1 MKYANEAVSFFAFGG
16 VHPAPQV
23 NTCHAFLDSDG
34 TRRQVEKTLCEVSD
48 RYRTKKDALPLAK
61 AEVGRLNRPESGGSA
76 QTIAHFVESV
86 YLPFVDEKKRPATA
100 NGYHKTW
107 EMYLRD
113 RIGKV
118 RLVEFEP
125 KHAAKLLD
133 ALVERGLGRHTV
145 HHVRSLLSAI
155 FKRAIREGLVKWN
168 PIREVTVETPETRE
182 TPHYTIKEM
191 QGVLRA
197 LANYPQAQLAMALA
211 FIGLRPSEIMAL
223 RWEDIGWQEND
234 GETAR
239 VLKVQRSYWRGT
251 IAPCKNKNSR
261 RAVALGATVEGLL
274 EKYRQEYPSDSG
286 YILENSLGDPL
297 DLHALSRKVIRP
309 VLAEYGLEWKQYY
322 AGRRGAET
330 EMNRH
335 TQGNSQVTSHH
346 FGHSK
351 EVADA
356 HYVKPIPRETRKAAL
371 ALDAALA
378 KTILRDK
385 QGMSLTARA
394 SK

>member
-1 MKYANEAVSFFAFGG
+1 MKGLEFGTIVRRGNSWTFRYYADF
-16 VHPAPQV
+16 
-23 NTCHAFLDSDG
+23 DG
-34 TRRQVEKTLCEVSD
+34 TRRQVEKTLCEFSD
-48 RYRTKKDALPLAK
+48 KYRLKKDVLSRAK
-61 AEVGRLNRPESGGSA
+61 VEIARLNRPESGGSS
-76 QTIAHFVESV
+76 QTIAAFVESV

-113 RIGKV
+113 RVGKV
-118 RLVEFEP
+118 RLTEFEP
-125 KHAAKLLD
+125 KHAAKVLD
-133 ALVERGLGRHTV
+133 GLVERGLGRHTV

-155 FKRAIREGLVKWN
+155 FKRAIREGHVKWN
-168 PIREVTVETPETRE
+168 PIREVTVETPETPE

-191 QGVLRA
+191 QAVLRS
-197 LANYPQAQLAMALA
+197 LANYPQAQIAMALA

-234 GETAR
+234 GEAVR
-239 VLKVQRSYWRGT
+239 VLKIQRSYWRGT
-251 IAPCKNKNSR
+251 VAPCKNMNSR

-274 EKYRQEYPSDSG
+274 EKYRQDYPSDSG

-309 VLAEYGLEWKQYY
+309 VLAEHGLEWKKYY

-335 TQGNSQVTSHH
+335 TKGNSQITSHH

-356 HYVKPIPRETRKAAL
+356 KYVKPIPEETRKAAL
-371 ALDAALA
+371 ALDAALIKA
-378 KTILRDK
+378 VSRDK

>member
-1 MKYANEAVSFFAFGG
+1 MKGLEFGTIAKRRG
-16 VHPAPQV
+16 SW
-23 NTCHAFLDSDG
+23 TFRYYTERDG
-34 TRRQVEKTLCEVSD
+34 NRVQTEKTLCEISD
-48 RYRTKKDALPLAK
+48 EYRSKKDVLPLAK
-61 AEVGRLNRPESGGSA
+61 AEIERLNAPQSGGSRSS
-76 QTIAHFVESV
+76 IAGFVETV

-100 NGYHKTW
+100 NGYRKTW
-107 EMYLRD
+107 ELYLRD
-113 RIGKV
+113 SIGKV
-118 RLVEFEP
+118 RLTDFEP
-125 KHAAKLLD
+125 KHAAKVLD
-133 ALVERGLGRHTV
+133 ALVERGLGRHTI

-168 PIREVTVETPETRE
+168 PIREVTVETPETPE

-191 QGVLRA
+191 QAVLRA
-197 LANYPQAQLAMALA
+197 LANYPQAQLAMALS

-223 RWEDIGWQEND
+223 RWEDLGWQEND
-234 GETAR
+234 GEAVR

-251 IAPCKNKNSR
+251 VAPCKNKNSR
-261 RAVALGATVEGLL
+261 RAVALGATVEALL
-274 EKYRQEYPSDSG
+274 ENYRRDYPSESG
-286 YILENSLGDPL
+286 YVLENSLGDPL

-309 VLAEYGLEWKQYY
+309 VLAEHGLEWKKYY

-356 HYVKPIPRETRKAAL
+356 KYVKPIPQETRKAAL
-371 ALDAALA
+371 ALDAAL
-378 KTILRDK
+378 KSGLRDN
-385 QGMSLTARA
+385 QGMSLTAQA

>member
-1 MKYANEAVSFFAFGG
+1 MKGLEFGTIAKRRG
-16 VHPAPQV
+16 SW
-23 NTCHAFLDSDG
+23 TFRYYTERDG
-34 TRRQVEKTLCEVSD
+34 NRVQTEKTLCEISD
-48 RYRTKKDALPLAK
+48 EYRSKKDVLPLAK
-61 AEVGRLNRPESGGSA
+61 AEIERLNAPQSGGSRSS
-76 QTIAHFVESV
+76 IVGFVESV
-86 YLPFVDEKKRPATA
+86 YLPFVDEKKRPATS
-100 NGYHKTW
+100 NGYRKTW
-107 EMYLRD
+107 ELYLRD
-113 RIGKV
+113 SIGKV
-118 RLVEFEP
+118 RLTDFEP
-125 KHAAKLLD
+125 KHAAKVLD

-168 PIREVTVETPETRE
+168 PIREVTVETPETPE

-191 QGVLRA
+191 QAALRA

-223 RWEDIGWQEND
+223 RWEDLGWQEND
-234 GETAR
+234 GEAVR

-251 IAPCKNKNSR
+251 VAPCKNKNSR

-274 EKYRQEYPSDSG
+274 ENYRRDYPSESG
-286 YILENSLGDPL
+286 YVLENSLGDPL

-309 VLAEYGLEWKQYY
+309 VLAEHGLEWKKYY

-356 HYVKPIPRETRKAAL
+356 KYVKPIPQETRKAAL
-371 ALDAALA
+371 ALDAAL
-378 KTILRDK
+378 KSGLRDE
-385 QGMSLTARA
+385 QGMSLTAQA

>member
-1 MKYANEAVSFFAFGG
+1 MKGLEFGTIAKRRG
-16 VHPAPQV
+16 SW
-23 NTCHAFLDSDG
+23 TFRYYTERDG
-34 TRRQVEKTLCEVSD
+34 NRVQTEKTLCEVSD
-48 RYRTKKDALPLAK
+48 EYRSKKDVLPLAK
-61 AEVGRLNRPESGGSA
+61 AEIERLNAPQSGGSRSS
-76 QTIAHFVESV
+76 IAGFVESV

-100 NGYHKTW
+100 NGYRKTW
-107 EMYLRD
+107 ELYLRD
-113 RIGKV
+113 SIGKV
-118 RLVEFEP
+118 RLTDFEP

-168 PIREVTVETPETRE
+168 PIREVTVETPETPE

-191 QGVLRA
+191 QAALRA

-223 RWEDIGWQEND
+223 RWEDLGWQEND
-234 GETAR
+234 GEAVR

-274 EKYRQEYPSDSG
+274 ENYRRDYPSESG
-286 YILENSLGDPL
+286 YVLENSLGDPL

-309 VLAEYGLEWKQYY
+309 VLAEHGLEWKKYY

-335 TQGNSQVTSHH
+335 TKGNSQVTSHH

-356 HYVKPIPRETRKAAL
+356 KYVKPIPQETRKAAL
-371 ALDAALA
+371 ALDAAL
-378 KTILRDK
+378 KSGLRDN
-385 QGMSLTARA
+385 QGMSLTAQS